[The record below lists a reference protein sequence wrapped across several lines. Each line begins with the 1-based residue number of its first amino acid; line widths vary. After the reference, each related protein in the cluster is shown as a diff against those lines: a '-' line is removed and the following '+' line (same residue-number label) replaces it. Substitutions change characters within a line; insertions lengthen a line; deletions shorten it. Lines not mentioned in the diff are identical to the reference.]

1 MVYIDDMKINIIL
14 VILFIGTL
22 AFALSY
28 DHKIGINKACAYEES
43 CSLSPA
49 PEITQPSS
57 YQSEDIITPSYSPT
71 AVESSPTPSPIT
83 PTDTPQAQINTAASA
98 NNTAGSSATVT
109 APTNAPDTS
118 LRQ

>member
-1 MVYIDDMKINIIL
+1 MVYIDDMKITIIL
-14 VILFIGTL
+14 GLLFIGTL
-22 AFALSY
+22 AFAIGY

-57 YQSEDIITPSYSPT
+57 YQSEGVITPSYSPIPS
-71 AVESSPTPSPIT
+71 ESSPTPSPIT

-98 NNTAGSSATVT
+98 NNTAGSSAMVT
-109 APTNAPDTS
+109 MPTSAPDTS